1 MLLTLSSLYW
11 RVRQNNV
18 NALHCL
24 HTALRWVQEEYKD
37 LVLVSLS
44 SVYLEM
50 GYFDEALATADAAF
64 RLSLY
69 EVRITSSILVLRA
82 LLIYIFYYV

>member
-69 EVRITSSILVLRA
+69 EVRITSCILVLRA
-82 LLIYIFYYV
+82 R